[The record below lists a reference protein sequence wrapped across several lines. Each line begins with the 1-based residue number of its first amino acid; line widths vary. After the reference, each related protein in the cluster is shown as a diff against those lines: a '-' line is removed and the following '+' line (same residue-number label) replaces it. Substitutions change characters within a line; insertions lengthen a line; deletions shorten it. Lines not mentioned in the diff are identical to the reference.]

1 MRYFLPVLALASVL
15 PIAARAWTPV
25 PSAEF
30 HLQVNEKFN
39 QCLSIDGA
47 TPPFANVLVVRGNLN
62 DYLQIFV
69 SGLKPHLSF
78 DLFTVERSNLDA
90 DGAPDPN
97 FTSKF
102 GGSFGLAWYQSDL
115 QADDYGVARII
126 APVALRSIFLDQIFG
141 FDADKL
147 PDGSTRLPPT
157 NTFHVGFWF
166 NNPADAAPCGFDVT
180 KPTPFNGEHK
190 AGPLAMISLPDKT
203 TGLGPLCTSPSNDP
217 TTGNCN
223 P

>member
-1 MRYFLPVLALASVL
+1 MRHFMPVLALVSVL
-15 PIAARAWTPV
+15 PVAALAQT

-30 HLQVNEKFN
+30 HLQVNEPFN

-47 TPPFANVLVVRGNLN
+47 TPPFANVLVVRDNLN

-97 FTSKF
+97 FT
-102 GGSFGLAWYQSDL
+102 GSFGLAWYQSDL

-147 PDGSTRLPPT
+147 PDGTTRLPPT

-166 NNPADAAPCGFDVT
+166 NNPADAAPCGF
-180 KPTPFNGEHK
+180 KGSTPFNGEHK

>member
-1 MRYFLPVLALASVL
+1 MRYFMPVLAFASVL
-15 PIAARAWTPV
+15 PVAALAWTPV
-25 PSAEF
+25 PVAEF
-30 HLQVNEKFN
+30 QLQVNEKFN

-47 TPPFANVLVVRGNLN
+47 TPPFANVKVIRGNLN
-62 DYLQIFV
+62 NSFEIFV
-69 SGLKPHLSF
+69 SGLKPNLSF

-90 DGAPDPN
+90 DGAPDP
-97 FTSKF
+97 KF
-102 GGSFGLAWYQSDL
+102 AGSFGLAWYQSDL
-115 QADDYGVARII
+115 QADEYGVARII
-126 APVALRSIFLDQIFG
+126 APLALRSIFLDQIFG

-147 PDGSTRLPPT
+147 PDGTTRLPPT

-203 TGLGPLCTSPSNDP
+203 TGLGPLCTSPSSDP